1 VSAQA
6 RRDTPGCGG
15 TFDGMHLLRF
25 VCLTALVFGLAAC
38 ATKTPILYPN
48 AHLQRVGEEQAA
60 LEVSECMGLANH
72 YVGANRGKTVA
83 KETAGSAAVGGAMGG
98 ASGAVYRGTSAGS
111 AAGAGATAG
120 AVRGFVRGMGRSNPD
135 PVVQR
140 FVDRC
145 LYDLGYE
152 VIGWG
157 S

>member
-1 VSAQA
+1 
-6 RRDTPGCGG
+6 
-15 TFDGMHLLRF
+15 MHLLRIA
-25 VCLTALVFGLAAC
+25 CLVPLVFVAVAC

-48 AHLQRVGEEQAA
+48 AHLQRVGEEHAA

-83 KETAGSAAVGGAMGG
+83 KETAGGAAVGGAMGG
-98 ASGAVYRGTSAGS
+98 ASGAILRGTSAGRG
-111 AAGAGATAG
+111 AGAGAAAG
-120 AVRGFVRGMGRSNPD
+120 AVGGFVRGMGRSNPD

-145 LYDLGYE
+145 LYDRGYE

>member
-1 VSAQA
+1 M
-6 RRDTPGCGG
+6 RDTPRSGG
-15 TFDGMHLLRF
+15 IFGEMHLLRIA
-25 VCLTALVFGLAAC
+25 CLAALVFGLAAC

-48 AHLQRVGEEQAA
+48 AYLQRVGEEQAA

-83 KETAGSAAVGGAMGG
+83 KETAGGAAIGGAMGG
-98 ASGAVYRGTSAGS
+98 ASGAILSGTTAGRG
-111 AAGAGATAG
+111 AGAGAAAG
-120 AVRGFVRGMGRSNPD
+120 AIGGMVRGMSRSNPD

-145 LYDLGYE
+145 LYDRGYE

>member
-1 VSAQA
+1 M
-6 RRDTPGCGG
+6 TPLRLACVVAVVLTG
-15 TFDGMHLLRF
+15 T
-25 VCLTALVFGLAAC
+25 AC
-38 ATKTPILYPN
+38 ATKKPILYPN
-48 AHLQRVGEEQAA
+48 AHLQAVGDEQAA

-83 KETAGSAAVGGAMGG
+83 KETAGGAAVGGAAG
-98 ASGAVYRGTSAGS
+98 AAAGAIRSGSTAGRG
-111 AAGAGATAG
+111 AGAGAAAG
-120 AVRGFVRGMGRSNPD
+120 AVVGMTRGLSKSNPD

-145 LYDLGYE
+145 MADRGYL